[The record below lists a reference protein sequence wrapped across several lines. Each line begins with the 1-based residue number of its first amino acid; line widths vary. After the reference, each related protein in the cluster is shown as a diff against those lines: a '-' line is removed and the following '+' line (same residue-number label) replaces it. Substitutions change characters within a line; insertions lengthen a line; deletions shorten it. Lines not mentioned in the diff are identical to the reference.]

1 MASSTRFLSASDDAD
16 SENDSPVSL
25 GGIWRLVKALK
36 EINGMRLRVH
46 CGVSQYW
53 QQADLERKHQ
63 IHHLQGL

>member
-36 EINGMRLRVH
+36 EINGMRLRVP
-46 CGVSQYW
+46 GEVSQYW
-53 QQADLERKHQ
+53 QQAGLGRKYQ
-63 IHHLQGL
+63 IHRL

>member
-36 EINGMRLRVH
+36 EIKGMRLRVS
-46 CGVSQYW
+46 GEVSQYW
-53 QQADLERKHQ
+53 QQAGLERKHQ
-63 IHHLQGL
+63 IHRL